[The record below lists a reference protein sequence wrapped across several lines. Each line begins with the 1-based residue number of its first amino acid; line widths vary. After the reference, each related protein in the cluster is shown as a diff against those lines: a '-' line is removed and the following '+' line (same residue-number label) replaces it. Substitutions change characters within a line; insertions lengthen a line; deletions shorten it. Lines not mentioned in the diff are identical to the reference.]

1 MSFKFP
7 SFNLQSIQ
15 DTISN
20 YDFQHLT
27 ETTGKT
33 YQELSKSIQPF
44 TNKTSELL
52 SNQLQQIQQFANQDD
67 NIEVS
72 ELPKDY
78 LELEANCDLLL
89 NLYTDLIQFTNDTY
103 GKVSYDYPPGN
114 NSLVKLKDNVL
125 SGKFNQLK
133 NVSSPQE
140 LENILLGKEKDTQ
153 NDQPSQ
159 PEDEANIQV
168 VNIPKTLYGQL
179 SKICEKHSTELK
191 KGEDQSPLEFA
202 LLKIS
207 SNYLEIAAS
216 RLDMDKKIMND
227 LNLQLVHVLNEEFI
241 KVNELRKNVYSIRS
255 DFDIIRSKISSED
268 QQEEENDEL
277 IKKEDELVSATEVAV
292 IEMKKLLK
300 PSKSMNL
307 LKVFLE
313 AQKEW
318 FDLSSKKLGD
328 LLTDLNKI
336 DVNDDDE

>member
-255 DFDIIRSKISSED
+255 DFDIIRSKISSEN

-292 IEMKKLLK
+292 IEMKKLLDIH
-300 PSKSMNL
+300 
-307 LKVFLE
+307 VFPE
-313 AQKEW
+313 CYNFCQIPIHA
-318 FDLSSKKLGD
+318 F
-328 LLTDLNKI
+328 
-336 DVNDDDE
+336 

>member
-140 LENILLGKEKDTQ
+140 LENILLGKEKETQ
-153 NDQPSQ
+153 NDQSSQ
-159 PEDEANIQV
+159 PEDEASIQV

-255 DFDIIRSKISSED
+255 DFDIIRSKISSEN

>member
-255 DFDIIRSKISSED
+255 DFDIIRSKISSEN

-318 FDLSSKKLGD
+318 FDLSSKKLSD